1 MNLFDFLNVQPFFSA
16 EGSGAGSGTG
26 EGGTEGNQGSNE
38 NPGGEGTNTGG
49 TGDGTPPEGDKTF
62 TQEDVNNIATKE
74 ARKAQEKLFKELGIE
89 DFESAKEGMAKF
101 QEWQDAQKT
110 EAELQSEKLTKLE
123 KSHAATQAENETLK
137 AQISAVKAGVRA
149 DSVEDVVALA
159 ERQVTEDVSI
169 DDAIQQVIKKYP
181 HFAAAD
187 EGEEGKEG
195 KPSFSTGKHVSNSSN
210 EDDPFAAHLNRIR
223 NNK

>member
-1 MNLFDFLNVQPFFSA
+1 MLDFLRLNLQFFA
-16 EGSGAGSGTG
+16 ADGGGAGA
-26 EGGTEGNQGSNE
+26 GGSEGNQGSND
-38 NPGGEGTNTGG
+38 NPGGEGTNESG
-49 TGDGTPPEGDKTF
+49 TGDKTPPEGEKTF
-62 TQEDVNNIATKE
+62 TQEDVNNIATRE

-101 QEWQDAQKT
+101 QEWQESQKT

-137 AQISAVKAGVRA
+137 AQISAVKAGVNA

-159 ERQVTEDVSI
+159 ERQVSEDVTI

-181 HFAAAD
+181 HFAAA
-187 EGEEGKEG
+187 EEGKEDEEG
-195 KPSFSTGKHVSNSSN
+195 KPSFSTGKHVSKSTN
-210 EDDPFAAHLNRIR
+210 ENDPFAAHLARIR